1 MSQDKK
7 KSSGAAALRSLPS
20 VERLVTS
27 ADLDE
32 ARQWLGRGWI
42 TETARRV
49 VQEEREH
56 RGRGGSPRDPAEL
69 ASTVLARCRSL
80 RFGGIRRVVNA
91 TGVVLHTNLG
101 RACIDRELAL
111 EAVEAARGAVSVEL
125 DLATGE
131 RGNRYESVQRLLG
144 ALTGCEA
151 SVVVNNNA
159 AAVLLVVNTLALGK
173 EVVVSRGE
181 LIEIGGSFR
190 LPEILVG
197 SGAVLRE
204 VGTTNRTHLADFR
217 KAIGPSTGLLMKTHT
232 SNYRVEG
239 FTKTVS
245 ARELMALSAET
256 GVPVYE
262 DLGSGSLADL
272 GRYGLTPEPTVQQ
285 VVASGIPLVSFSG
298 DKLLGGPQAGI
309 IVGTRALVGRLMEN
323 HLLRALR
330 TDKLT
335 MALLERT
342 LAQYLDPK
350 GPSALIPTHQL
361 LARTPEELRGL
372 AQQVLAGGR
381 LERLDAHLLQDRAAV
396 GGGACPTDTL
406 PTWTITLAHDGSGA
420 DDLAARFRAR
430 ETPVIGRVKDG
441 KFCLDMRTVRA
452 DDVGELSS
460 ALGAVDRELGGA
472 G

>member
-1 MSQDKK
+1 M
-7 KSSGAAALRSLPS
+7 
-20 VERLVTS
+20 
-27 ADLDE
+27 
-32 ARQWLGRGWI
+32 
-42 TETARRV
+42 
-49 VQEEREH
+49 
-56 RGRGGSPRDPAEL
+56 
-69 ASTVLARCRSL
+69 
-80 RFGGIRRVVNA
+80 VNA

-101 RACIDRELAL
+101 RACIGRELAL